1 MIVAQHG
8 DKEARRREILDA
20 GRAVLRSGGLAGM
33 QMREVAR
40 RAGVA
45 LGTLYTYF
53 ATKESLYAA
62 LYSEAV
68 ERFFLDMEPLLEDR
82 AVDPE
87 ELFVAF
93 ANGQRTMY
101 AEYGRELDLFT
112 MLGSKSGVD
121 QLVLERL
128 IQATTRMTSAF
139 RKLLADR
146 NIDNPDLA
154 LVVLWSTATGLAE
167 HFTGP
172 RHAFHGLS
180 WDETV
185 RYAASV
191 LTNNALSST
200 PDSSQQ

>member
-1 MIVAQHG
+1 
-8 DKEARRREILDA
+8 
-20 GRAVLRSGGLAGM
+20 M

-112 MLGSKSGVD
+112 KIGRASCR
-121 QLVLERL
+121 ER
-128 IQATTRMTSAF
+128 
-139 RKLLADR
+139 
-146 NIDNPDLA
+146 
-154 LVVLWSTATGLAE
+154 V
-167 HFTGP
+167 
-172 RHAFHGLS
+172 
-180 WDETV
+180 
-185 RYAASV
+185 
-191 LTNNALSST
+191 
-200 PDSSQQ
+200 

>member
-1 MIVAQHG
+1 
-8 DKEARRREILDA
+8 
-20 GRAVLRSGGLAGM
+20 
-33 QMREVAR
+33 MREVAR